1 VGSRGCIHYLRSL
14 VGRGLNCPLRD
25 HHLIYR
31 IVRLAKQYGSRGVGT
46 CDEIQSDLE
55 LAAQRRMR
63 LRLKVSF
70 ATTWL
75 ELTRTSCKVTCIGDL
90 SLMQPPLFLYAKIQQ
105 RGSRH

>member
-1 VGSRGCIHYLRSL
+1 
-14 VGRGLNCPLRD
+14 
-25 HHLIYR
+25 
-31 IVRLAKQYGSRGVGT
+31 
-46 CDEIQSDLE
+46 
-55 LAAQRRMR
+55 MR